1 MLVEAVR
8 RSRLVRVAID
18 LRITVACLALLFL
31 LTLLGTFHQVSYGLY
46 DAQQRYFGAW
56 VTLVGGIMP
65 LPGAQLVLWVLFVN
79 LLAVTVF
86 RFVYRWSRVGILI
99 THLGMFVMFFG
110 MFFTSYFAQES
121 SLRLQEG
128 EWRNTS
134 DDYYEWEVAAW
145 REGTETR
152 EVSAVDLRRLAPGDQ
167 VALPA
172 LGLTMLV
179 QENYPSADA
188 FLPPEG
194 SASPLLN
201 ARGIADLQPRRR
213 SVRPEENQ
221 PGVIVQVSGASES
234 AALALWALD
243 PAPTPVTLAGRRYA
257 FSLRRVRRPLP
268 ALIGLQDFRADFY
281 PGTDT
286 PRSFESDVVVEA
298 PGTRRPVLIS
308 MNKPLRFE
316 GFTFYQASYDF
327 DATGAAYSTFA
338 VVENR
343 GRIVPYVATALIAI
357 GLTVHF
363 VQTLVRPGRRRRGAA
378 REETS

>member
-1 MLVEAVR
+1 MLVQAIR
-8 RSRLVRVAID
+8 RSPLVRAAIN
-18 LRITVACLALLFL
+18 LRVTVVCLALLFL
-31 LTLLGTFHQVSYGLY
+31 LTLLGTFHQVSHGLY

-56 VTLVGGIMP
+56 VTLVGGIVP

-79 LLAVTVF
+79 LLAVTAF

-99 THLGMFVMFFG
+99 IHLGMFAMFFG

-121 SLRLQEG
+121 FLRLQEG

-134 DDYYEWEVAAW
+134 EDYYEWEVAAW
-145 REGTETR
+145 SEGTKAR
-152 EVSAVDLRRLAPGDQ
+152 DVSAVDLRRLAPGDQ
-167 VALPA
+167 VALSA

-179 QENYPSADA
+179 EENHPSADA

-194 SASPLLN
+194 RTSPLLN
-201 ARGIADLQPRRR
+201 ARGIAGLQPRRR
-213 SVRPEENQ
+213 SVRPEENR
-221 PGVIVQVSGASES
+221 PGVILRVSGASES
-234 AALALWALD
+234 ASLVLWALD
-243 PAPTPVTLAGRRYA
+243 PAPTPVTLGGRRYA
-257 FSLRRVRRPLP
+257 FSLRRARRELP
-268 ALIGLQDFRADFY
+268 ALIGLRDFRAEFY

-308 MNKPLRFE
+308 MNKPLRFD

-327 DATGAAYSTFA
+327 DAAGAAYSTLA

-357 GLTVHF
+357 GLAVHF
-363 VQTLVRPGRRRRGAA
+363 VQTLVRPGRRRSVAVQ
-378 REETS
+378 EPS

>member
-1 MLVEAVR
+1 MLAQAIR
-8 RSRLVRVAID
+8 RSPLVRAAID
-18 LRITVACLALLFL
+18 LRVTVVCLALLFL
-31 LTLLGTFHQVSYGLY
+31 LTLLGTFHQVSHGLY

-56 VTLVGGIMP
+56 VTLVGGIVP

-79 LLAVTVF
+79 LLAVTAF

-121 SLRLQEG
+121 FLRLQEG

-134 DDYYEWEVAAW
+134 EDYHEWEVAAW
-145 REGTETR
+145 REGTEAR
-152 EVSAVDLRRLAPGDQ
+152 DVSAVDLRRLAPGDQ
-167 VALPA
+167 VALSA

-179 QENYPSADA
+179 EENHPSADA
-188 FLPPEG
+188 FLPREG
-194 SASPLLN
+194 RTSPFLN
-201 ARGIADLQPRRR
+201 ARGIAGLQPRRR

-221 PGVIVQVSGASES
+221 PGVILHVSGGSERAS
-234 AALALWALD
+234 LVLWALD
-243 PAPTPVTLAGRRYA
+243 PAPTPVTLGGRRYA
-257 FSLRRVRRPLP
+257 FSLRRARYELP
-268 ALIGLQDFRADFY
+268 ALIGLQDFRAEFY

-286 PRSFESDVVVEA
+286 PRSFESDVTLEA

-308 MNKPLRFE
+308 MNKPLRFD

-327 DATGAAYSTFA
+327 DAAGAAYSTLA

-343 GRIVPYVATALIAI
+343 GRLVPYVATALIAI
-357 GLTVHF
+357 GLVVHF
-363 VQTLVRPGRRRRGAA
+363 MQNLVLRPGRRRRAA
-378 REETS
+378 VPEPS

>member
-1 MLVEAVR
+1 MLAQAIR
-8 RSRLVRVAID
+8 RSRLVRTAID
-18 LRITVACLALLFL
+18 LRVTVVCLGLLIL
-31 LTLLGTFHQVSYGLY
+31 LTLLGTFHQVSHGLY

-56 VTLVGGIMP
+56 ITLVGGIVP

-79 LLAVTVF
+79 LLAVTAF

-99 THLGMFVMFFG
+99 THLGMFAMFFG

-121 SLRLQEG
+121 FLRLQEG

-134 DDYYEWEVAAW
+134 EHYHEWEIAAW
-145 REGTETR
+145 REGAEAR
-152 EVSAVDLRRLAPGDQ
+152 DVSAVDLRGLAGGDQ

-179 QENYPSADA
+179 QEYHPSADA
-188 FLPPEG
+188 FLPGEG
-194 SASPLLN
+194 RTSPYLN
-201 ARGIADLQPRRR
+201 AQGIARLEQRRR
-213 SVRPEENQ
+213 SVRPEENR
-221 PGVIVQVSGASES
+221 PGVILEVSGASDS
-234 AALALWALD
+234 ASLVLWALD
-243 PAPTPVTLAGRRYA
+243 PAPTPVTLGGRRYA
-257 FSLRRVRRPLP
+257 FSVRRARRELP
-268 ALIGLQDFRADFY
+268 ALIGLEDFRAEFY

-286 PRSFESDVVVEA
+286 PRSFESDVIVQA
-298 PGTRRPVLIS
+298 PGTRRPVRIS
-308 MNKPLRFE
+308 MNKPLRFD

-327 DATGAAYSTFA
+327 DAAGAAYSTFA

-363 VQTLVRPGRRRRGAA
+363 VQTLVRPGRRRSAA
-378 REETS
+378 VQEPS